1 MLIKFSFQ
9 LRLKIILLSNQSET
23 IRNHPSTYINHKEFS
38 NSMSILINKN
48 SRVLVQGI
56 TGHHGTINTKAMLA
70 YSTKIVAGVT
80 PGKGGQ
86 QVFNV
91 PVYNTVKE
99 AVKAHKPDWSIM
111 FVPAPFAKAAA
122 FEALKENL
130 NIVIITE
137 EIPVHDTIP
146 ILKEAEKRNLTI
158 IGPNC
163 PGLLTAGECKLG
175 IIPGSI
181 TKKGNVGIISRS
193 GTLTHEVTDLLTKA
207 NLGQSTIVGIG
218 GDRIIGSD
226 FETILR
232 LFEKDKQTKA
242 VVLLGEIGGV
252 LEQNACSFIQKMHKP
267 VITYITGRSA
277 PPGKQMGHAGAIA
290 YGAGQTAQ
298 AKMDALKKAG
308 AHVALTPQQVPMLV
322 KRALYSNR

>member
-1 MLIKFSFQ
+1 
-9 LRLKIILLSNQSET
+9 
-23 IRNHPSTYINHKEFS
+23 
-38 NSMSILINKN
+38 MSILINKN

-86 QVFNV
+86 EVFKA

-146 ILKEAEKRNLTI
+146 ILKEAERR
-158 IGPNC
+158 
-163 PGLLTAGECKLG
+163 KLA
-175 IIPGSI
+175 SI
-181 TKKGNVGIISRS
+181 
-193 GTLTHEVTDLLTKA
+193 
-207 NLGQSTIVGIG
+207 GQSTIVGIG

-226 FETILR
+226 YETVLR
-232 LFEKDKQTKA
+232 IFEKDKQTDA
-242 VVLLGEIGGV
+242 IVLLGEIGGV
-252 LEQNACSFIQKMHKP
+252 LEQNACSFIKKMHKP
-267 VITYITGRSA
+267 VITYITGKSA

-290 YGAGQTAQ
+290 YGAGQSAQ

-308 AHVALTPQQVPMLV
+308 AHVALTPQQVPKLV
-322 KRALYSNR
+322 KKVI